1 MLADHKIIQQH
12 IENGCADEAI
22 RLADA
27 ILPQCSD
34 DATLHYLKGRAYMKK
49 GDWQQAINCFLRSEQ
64 NDPHGPAAQ
73 TREMLSDI
81 MAFYNKDMF
90 NQ

>member
-1 MLADHKIIQQH
+1 MLADYEIIRQH
-12 IENGCADEAI
+12 IENGRSDDAI

-34 DATLHYLKGRAYMKK
+34 DPVLHYLKGRAYMKK
-49 GDWQQAINCFLRSEQ
+49 GDWQHAINCFLRSEE
-64 NDPHGPAAQ
+64 NDPQGPAAQ
-73 TREMLSDI
+73 AREMLSDI

>member
-12 IENGCADEAI
+12 IENGRTDEAI

-49 GDWQQAINCFLRSEQ
+49 GDWQQAINCFLRSEE
-64 NDPHGPAAQ
+64 NDPHGSAAQ
-73 TREMLSDI
+73 AREMLSDI

>member
-12 IENGCADEAI
+12 IEHGRADEAI

-49 GDWQQAINCFLRSEQ
+49 GDWQQAINCFLRSEE